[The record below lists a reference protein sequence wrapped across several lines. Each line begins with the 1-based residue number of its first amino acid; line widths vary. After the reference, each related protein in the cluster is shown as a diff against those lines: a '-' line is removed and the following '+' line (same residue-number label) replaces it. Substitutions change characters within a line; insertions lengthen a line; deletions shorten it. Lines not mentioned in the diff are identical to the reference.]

1 MKVKNIF
8 KQFEYIAEKQFGRV
22 RQNKSSV
29 SFDSTDS
36 FFVCLHTRTDH
47 FSYFM
52 ESKFHFTVNPQS
64 NLLKFQQLIDSIN
77 EAISKNLLQVGD
89 MLPSV
94 NQICKES
101 ALSRDTVFKAYA
113 ELKNR
118 GVIESVPN
126 RGYFIAKAVTKVF
139 LFLDTFKA
147 YKEVLYGSF
156 LENLPDN
163 IAVDLHFHHY
173 NIDDFEKIIK
183 ESIGKYTKYIIMN
196 FDHERVPEI
205 TKQIPASK
213 LLVIDWD
220 VNAQSGTST
229 INQDF
234 GQSLYDSLESGLD
247 LIRKYEK
254 FVYLYP
260 SFTYHPKVSI
270 NFFEKFCSDYK
281 ISHNTLYDF
290 KKFDLQKGELYLLV
304 SDRTLAKFLDQCHQK
319 NLVLG
324 QDVGV
329 ISYNETPMKKYVKDG
344 ITVISTDFELMGKK
358 IAEFVTTGEK
368 VNMVIPTKLTIRKSL

>member
-1 MKVKNIF
+1 MK
-8 KQFEYIAEKQFGRV
+8 
-22 RQNKSSV
+22 
-29 SFDSTDS
+29 
-36 FFVCLHTRTDH
+36 
-47 FSYFM
+47 
-52 ESKFHFTVNPQS
+52 SKFHFTVNQQS
-64 NLLKFQQLIDSIN
+64 NLLKYQQLIDSIN

-94 NQICKES
+94 NQICTES
-101 ALSRDTVFKAYA
+101 SLSRDTVFKAYA

-126 RGYFIAKAVTKVF
+126 RGYFVAKAVTKVF

-156 LENLPDN
+156 LDNLPESV
-163 IAVDLHFHHY
+163 AVDLHFHHY
-173 NIDDFEKIIK
+173 NINDFEKIIK
-183 ESIGKYTKYIIMN
+183 ESLGKYSKYIIMN
-196 FDHERVPEI
+196 FEHERVPEI
-205 TKQIPASK
+205 TRQIPPGK

-220 VNAQSGTST
+220 VNTEPGTST
-229 INQDF
+229 IHQDF
-234 GQSLYDSLESGLD
+234 GQSIYDSLQTGID
-247 LIRKYEK
+247 LIRKYDK
-254 FVYLYP
+254 FIYLYP
-260 SFTYHPKVSI
+260 SFTYHPKTSI
-270 NFFEKFCSDYK
+270 KFFEKFCSAHKIQYK
-281 ISHNTLYDF
+281 TLYDI
-290 KKFDLQKGELYLLV
+290 KKFDIQKGELYLLV

-368 VNMVIPTKLTIRKSL
+368 VNLVIPTILTIRKSL

>member
-1 MKVKNIF
+1 
-8 KQFEYIAEKQFGRV
+8 
-22 RQNKSSV
+22 
-29 SFDSTDS
+29 
-36 FFVCLHTRTDH
+36 
-47 FSYFM
+47 M
-52 ESKFHFTVNPQS
+52 ESKFHFTVNHQS
-64 NLLKFQQLIDSIN
+64 NLLKFQQLIDSVN

-94 NQICKES
+94 NQLCKES

-126 RGYFIAKAVTKVF
+126 RGYFVAKAVTKVF

-156 LENLPDN
+156 LENLPET

-183 ESIGKYTKYIIMN
+183 ESLGKYTKYIIMN

-205 TKQIPASK
+205 IRQIPASK
-213 LLVIDWD
+213 LLVIDWN
-220 VNAQSGTST
+220 VNAQEGIST
-229 INQDF
+229 IHQDF
-234 GQSLYDSLESGLD
+234 GQALYDSLESGLN
-247 LIRKYEK
+247 LIHKYNK
-254 FVYLYP
+254 FIYLYP
-260 SFTYHPKVSI
+260 SFTYHPQISI
-270 NFFEKFCSDYK
+270 KYFEKFCQYHQISYK
-281 ISHNTLYDF
+281 TLYDI
-290 KKFDLQKGELYLLV
+290 KKFDIQEGELYLLV
-304 SDRTLAKFLDQCHQK
+304 SDRTLAKFLDQCHLK
-319 NLVLG
+319 NLTLG

-358 IAEFVTTGEK
+358 IAEFVITGEK
-368 VNMVIPTKLTIRKSL
+368 VNMVIPSKLTVRKSI

>member
-1 MKVKNIF
+1 MF
-8 KQFEYIAEKQFGRV
+8 AY
-22 RQNKSSV
+22 QNRP
-29 SFDSTDS
+29 
-36 FFVCLHTRTDH
+36 LIPL
-47 FSYFM
+47 FM
-52 ESKFHFTVNPQS
+52 ESKFHFAVNHQS
-64 NLLKFQQLIDSIN
+64 NMLKFQQLIDSIN
-77 EAISKNLLQVGD
+77 EAVSKNLLQVGD

-94 NQICKES
+94 NQLCKES

-126 RGYFIAKAVTKVF
+126 RGYFVAKAVTKIF

-156 LENLPDN
+156 LENLPEN

-183 ESIGKYTKYIIMN
+183 ESIGKYTKYIVMN
-196 FDHERVPEI
+196 FDHKRVPEI
-205 TKQIPASK
+205 TRQIPDSK
-213 LLVIDWD
+213 LLIIDWN
-220 VNAQSGTST
+220 VNVQAGTST
-229 INQDF
+229 IHQDF
-234 GQSLYDSLESGLD
+234 GQSLYDSLESGID
-247 LIRKYEK
+247 LIRKYDK
-254 FVYLYP
+254 FIYLYP
-260 SFTYHPKVSI
+260 SFTFHPKISI
-270 NFFEKFCSDYK
+270 DYFGRFCTDYQLN
-281 ISHNTLYDF
+281 HDVLYEY
-290 KKFDLQKGELYLLV
+290 KKFDIQKGELYLLV

-344 ITVISTDFELMGKK
+344 ITVISTDFEMMGKK
-358 IAEFVTTGEK
+358 IAEFVSKGEK
-368 VNMVIPTKLTIRKSL
+368 VNMVIPTRLTIRKSL

>member
-1 MKVKNIF
+1 
-8 KQFEYIAEKQFGRV
+8 
-22 RQNKSSV
+22 
-29 SFDSTDS
+29 
-36 FFVCLHTRTDH
+36 
-47 FSYFM
+47 M
-52 ESKFHFTVNPQS
+52 ESKFHFAVNPQS
-64 NLLKFQQLIDSIN
+64 NLLKFQQLIDAVN
-77 EAISKNLLQVGD
+77 EAVSRNLLQIGD
-89 MLPSV
+89 ILPSV
-94 NQICKES
+94 NQLCKQS
-101 ALSRDTVFKAYA
+101 SLSRDTVFKAYA

-126 RGYFIAKAVTKVF
+126 RGYFVAKAVTKVF

-156 LENLPDN
+156 LDNLPET
-163 IAVDLHFHHY
+163 IAIDLHFHHY

-183 ESIGKYTKYIIMN
+183 ESLGKYTKYIIMN

-205 TKQIPASK
+205 IRQIPAHK
-213 LLVIDWD
+213 LLVIDWN
-220 VNAQSGTST
+220 VHELEGSSS
-229 INQDF
+229 IYQDF
-234 GQSLYDSLESGLD
+234 GQSLYDSLASGIN
-247 LIRKYEK
+247 LIRKYTR

-260 SFTYHPKVSI
+260 SFTYHPKISI
-270 NFFEKFCSDYK
+270 TYFEKFCANFK
-281 ISHNTLYDF
+281 ISYKTLYDF

-304 SDRTLAKFLDQCHQK
+304 SDRTLAKFLDQCEQK
-319 NLVLG
+319 NLVPG

-368 VNMVIPTKLTIRKSL
+368 TNTIIPSKLTVRKSL